1 MFEKISFWPWI
12 IARSCSLKIPK
23 VIVDLT
29 IIEFCKGSRLS
40 HEAKVDHRGFGTLG

>member
-12 IARSCSLKIPK
+12 IARSCSFKIAE

-29 IIEFCKGSRLS
+29 IIEFCKGSKLS
-40 HEAKVDHRGFGTLG
+40 HEGKVDHRGFCTLG

>member
-12 IARSCSLKIPK
+12 IARSCSFKIAE

-29 IIEFCKGSRLS
+29 IIGFVKDRNC
-40 HEAKVDHRGFGTLG
+40 HMRGKLIIEDFVH